1 MNVLSVLTCLDGYN
15 WLLLLMMQ
23 QILLLL
29 ESGQTY
35 IKVLTMPISVSIIF
49 RTYLKQVAV

>member
-1 MNVLSVLTCLDGYN
+1 MNVLIVLTYLDGYN

-23 QILLLL
+23 QIQLLL

-35 IKVLTMPISVSIIF
+35 IQVLIMPISVSTIF
-49 RTYLKQVAV
+49 RTYLKQVAA